1 MEKDL
6 SLELKDEEFVL
17 EKEEAE
23 EMVLAVVHVK
33 EEMEEVGDGGE
44 GEILLEE

>member
-6 SLELKDEEFVL
+6 SLEVKELVL
-17 EKEEAE
+17 ENEEAE
-23 EMVLAVVHVK
+23 EEMVLEVVHVK

-44 GEILLEE
+44 GEILFEE